1 MARRNQI
8 YKLRMGILF
17 LLAIGYLTI
26 VPAQS
31 DSLVTAKTIP
41 APVVLAN
48 DTLLFL
54 HTNIG
59 PFSPQE
65 RAAAV
70 NAKLENVMRT
80 GADKQDTLSA
90 QESGGMTNIVLDTLI
105 LMSITDADAQIAG
118 KPRQK
123 LAESYIQQIEPKLI
137 FVKKQYSITSL
148 LTDIAF
154 GLIAL
159 LVCIILFWLMARY
172 FPRIYTAL
180 EKFTRVIAR
189 PITVFSYRLIT
200 PEFVSDVVIV
210 LTRGMRLALSL
221 ALLYYWITYTLS
233 LFPWTSNWNVKPLLR
248 GVMLSGLL
256 TIALIAVVKGI
267 QRLSQSLSTR
277 IPLWKGTLIKPIT
290 LKNIHLLTE
299 ERIVEMLLLANKALT
314 FVILIITGY
323 FYFTLLFNFFEFTET
338 WASALFHFI
347 ANPLFSAL
355 GAFISYLPNLFSI
368 LVIIGITRYLTK
380 FVHFIFGEIGKGTIS
395 FPRFH
400 RDWAEPTYKI
410 TRFLIF
416 IFAAIVI
423 FPYLPGSNSP
433 FFQGISVFVGVLFS
447 LGSSSAISNIVAG
460 VVLTYMRPFKVGDR
474 VKIAD
479 TMGDVMEK
487 TLLVTRVRTIKNVD
501 ITIPNSMVLSS
512 HIINFSSSAQDRG
525 LILHTSVTIGY
536 HAPWKQV
543 HTLLIDAANATEN
556 ILKEPKPFVFQ
567 TSLDDFYV
575 NYELNAYTESPNV
588 MATTYS
594 DLHQNIQDKFN
605 EAGVE
610 IMSPHYAAMRD
621 GNQTTIPETYLP
633 KSYQA
638 PAFRIIPADSSLKKT
653 DKTE

>member
-48 DTLLFL
+48 DTLFFL

-105 LMSITDADAQIAG
+105 LMSLTDRDAQIAG
-118 KPRQK
+118 QSRQK
-123 LAESYIQQIEPKLI
+123 LAEFYIQQIEPKLT
-137 FVKKQYSITSL
+137 FVKKQYSVTTL
-148 LTDIAF
+148 LTDLAY
-154 GLIAL
+154 GLIAFF
-159 LVCIILFWLMARY
+159 VCIFLFWLMAKY
-172 FPRIYTAL
+172 FPRVYTASGRFAVL
-180 EKFTRVIAR
+180 LAK
-189 PITVFSYRLIT
+189 PIRLLTYHLIT
-200 PEFVSDVVIV
+200 PEFVSDVILV
-210 LTRGMRLALSL
+210 LAKGIRLALSL
-221 ALLYYWITYTLS
+221 TFLYYWIIYTLS
-233 LFPWTSNWNVKPLLR
+233 LFPWTSHWNIKPLIK
-248 GVMLSGLL
+248 GAMLSALL

-267 QRLSQSLSTR
+267 QRISRSLTAR
-277 IPLWKGTLIKPIT
+277 IPQWKGTLIKPIT
-290 LKNIHLLTE
+290 LKNVHLLTE
-299 ERIVEMLLLANKALT
+299 DRISEMLLFANQALT
-314 FVILIITGY
+314 FMSYVVTGY

-355 GAFISYLPNLFSI
+355 GAFIGYLPNLFSI
-368 LVIIGITRYLTK
+368 LIIIGITRYLAK

-395 FPRFH
+395 FPKFH

-416 IFAAIVI
+416 VFAAIVI

-536 HAPWKQV
+536 HTPWKQV
-543 HTLLIDAANATEN
+543 HALLIDAANTTEN

-575 NYELNAYTESPNV
+575 CYELNAFTDSPNA

-610 IMSPHYAAMRD
+610 IMSPHYAAVRD
-621 GNQTTIPETYLP
+621 GNQTAIPETYLP
-633 KSYQA
+633 KSYRA
-638 PAFRIIPADSSLKKT
+638 PAFRVTPAGSSSVNNDNIK
-653 DKTE
+653 